1 MPRGP
6 SNRPLLLC
14 AMRGSIGDLAN
25 ISSVFGCS
33 RGILRA
39 GGDDMTK
46 LGIGILLGTLAGV
59 GVAYAARKKGK
70 EMLDK
75 VKQAFEM

>member
-1 MPRGP
+1 
-6 SNRPLLLC
+6 
-14 AMRGSIGDLAN
+14 
-25 ISSVFGCS
+25 
-33 RGILRA
+33 
-39 GGDDMTK
+39 MTK